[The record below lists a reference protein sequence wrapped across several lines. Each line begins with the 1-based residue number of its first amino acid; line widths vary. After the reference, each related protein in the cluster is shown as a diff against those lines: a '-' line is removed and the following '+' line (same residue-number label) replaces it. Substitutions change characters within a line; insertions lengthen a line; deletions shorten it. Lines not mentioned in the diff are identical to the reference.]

1 MPPTTWYCVTTSLP
15 PHACRAVSRCRW
27 STSTW
32 KNPLAWR
39 EIQIPQLQDPQRQG
53 TRSASPDY
61 SKNWQNRFLYQF
73 QPRKLQAYVQDVAN
87 ICLSVYLF
95 ICLGSILAY
104 TWITP
109 YIPYMDDWGG
119 CPKNTSKFHCFRT
132 VWNMFGHPSFFN
144 KLICNRVW
152 VITQMWSK
160 PTVTGSLEPKPISFS
175 PSKKTRTTNPE
186 SPWFSWP
193 FWTDSGVWH
202 IFVYC
207 ISLYEL

>member
-61 SKNWQNRFLYQF
+61 SKNWQNRFLYQI
-73 QPRKLQAYVQDVAN
+73 QPKKLQAYVRDVAN

-95 ICLGSILAY
+95 GINVNFGIHMNY
-104 TWITP
+104 TLHTIHGWSGRLSEKHFIV
-109 YIPYMDDWGG
+109 
-119 CPKNTSKFHCFRT
+119 FELFRT
-132 VWNMFGHPSFFN
+132 CSGILHFFN

-152 VITQMWSK
+152 VITKMWSK

-175 PSKKTRTTNPE
+175 PSKKTRTTNPD

>member
-61 SKNWQNRFLYQF
+61 SKNWQNRFLYQI
-73 QPRKLQAYVQDVAN
+73 QPKKLQAYVRDVAN

-95 ICLGSILAY
+95 ICLGSMSILAY

-109 YIPYMDDWGG
+109 YIPYMDDRGG
-119 CPKNTSKFHCFRT
+119 CPKN
-132 VWNMFGHPSFFN
+132 
-144 KLICNRVW
+144 
-152 VITQMWSK
+152 
-160 PTVTGSLEPKPISFS
+160 
-175 PSKKTRTTNPE
+175 
-186 SPWFSWP
+186 
-193 FWTDSGVWH
+193 
-202 IFVYC
+202 
-207 ISLYEL
+207 ISLFSNCLEHVRASFIFLTNSYVIVYES